1 MTDEAPSK
9 PPKLVGAVTQSFRIL
24 RTLSQSREPLGV
36 TALARKAGVNPSTA
50 FNILRTLV
58 AEDAVAFDA
67 LSKTYV
73 LGSGLLK
80 IFGPSL
86 NRHLIEDIKSEL
98 QSIADESSCLVG
110 LWESSDGKMVLT
122 DRAVSNM
129 PMRLDMQVHQRL
141 PAFAGAVG
149 RAFAARMEMSDAKL
163 AAGFEQLRWAGK
175 IDAATYISEVREA
188 EENGYAI
195 DDEALHPG
203 VVTVASVIS
212 DEDGNVTHGLT
223 ASDIAHRL
231 DRDRLHEVGRRL
243 EELARKISR

>member
-1 MTDEAPSK
+1 MTGEVPSK

-36 TALARKAGVNPSTA
+36 TALARKSGVNPSTA

-58 AEDAVAFDA
+58 AEDAVTFEP
-67 LSKTYV
+67 LSKTYD

-86 NRHLIEDIKSEL
+86 SRHLVEDIKGEL
-98 QSIADESSCLVG
+98 QSVADESSCLVG
-110 LWESSDGKMVLT
+110 LWESSEGKMVLIE
-122 DRAVSNM
+122 RAVANN

-149 RAFAARMEMSDAKL
+149 RAFAARMTMSDAKL
-163 AAGFEQLRWAGK
+163 AAGFEKLRWAGR

-188 EENGYAI
+188 EQNGYAI

-212 DEDGNVTHGLT
+212 AEGGNVSHGLT

-231 DRDRLHEVGRRL
+231 DRERLHEVGRRL
-243 EELARKISR
+243 EAIARKYSS